1 MVSRRSLLLMVSRRS
16 LFQYGWLAAGGAL
29 LAALLGYAFPREGQ
43 ARTPQTP
50 EEPAPPV
57 TIRWHGQ
64 SFFTVTTSRGIRIAF
79 DPHAIPHFGRG
90 PQRVDFVLISHP
102 HNDHDQIGIFEPPPK
117 DADVY
122 RGVIEPRPG
131 RQEWKSYDERRGA
144 IRFRTVATFHDA
156 LSGMQR
162 GKNTVWV
169 LHIDGLTI
177 CHLGDLGHELSD
189 EQRKAIGPVDVLMV
203 PIGGIYT
210 LNGEQAAEVVR
221 QLRPRLYVLPMHYG
235 VPGYDDLLGP
245 EEFLT
250 YFKDDEKEKRL
261 GTNELI
267 VRASD
272 KLPKAKVLLL
282 GWKDRDSKDGK

>member
-1 MVSRRSLLLMVSRRS
+1 MRSRAYLQRWGYRGAWGVLCGGLAVFLLT
-16 LFQYGWLAAGGAL
+16 AAGPAG
-29 LAALLGYAFPREGQ
+29 GNQ
-43 ARTPQTP
+43 AP
-50 EEPAPPV
+50 EEPAAPL

-79 DPHAIPHFGRG
+79 DPHAIAHFGRG
-90 PQRVDFVLISHP
+90 PERVDFVLISHP

-117 DADVY
+117 ESDVY
-122 RGVIEPRPG
+122 RGVVEPRPG

-156 LSGMQR
+156 LNGLQR
-162 GKNTVWV
+162 GKNTVWIV
-169 LHIDGLTI
+169 HADGLTL

-189 EQRKAIGPVDVLMV
+189 EQLKAIGPVDVLMV

-221 QLRPRLYVLPMHYG
+221 QIRPRLYILPMHYG

-245 EEFLT
+245 EEFLS
-250 YFKDDEKEKRL
+250 YFKEDEKEKRL
-261 GTNELI
+261 HTNELV
-267 VRASD
+267 VRATD

-282 GWKDRDSKDGK
+282 GWKAPERKEKPEK